1 MLLPWLLSSVVTT
14 TTTGKT
20 HTHSRQSAL
29 LPTASCCCVSSI
41 FCLSVTA
48 SEHRWGALWVRYD
61 VMGKVKLSHTGRE
74 QTERPRKD
82 QLVKEREQLGP
93 NTAARHA
100 GKSTVRGGGAHIP
113 GCEPQHES
121 GGRRSRGQNK
131 QSPTHLSDCSASLS
145 IKVCVPLHNISCHIW
160 LQLSYWLWLIL
171 LISSQRLLIDYE
183 GCYNINTCWL
193 LLSLIVREQQDWPI
207 VAALK
212 YIFVKYITQHSDFTY
227 CICILLYTTYLY
239 IQIQKN

>member
-100 GKSTVRGGGAHIP
+100 GKSTVRGGGGSH
-113 GCEPQHES
+113 S
-121 GGRRSRGQNK
+121 
-131 QSPTHLSDCSASLS
+131 
-145 IKVCVPLHNISCHIW
+145 
-160 LQLSYWLWLIL
+160 WLWAPTWIRGEEK
-171 LISSQRLLIDYE
+171 QRTE
-183 GCYNINTCWL
+183 QTKPHPPFW
-193 LLSLIVREQQDWPI
+193 LLSLTVNQSMCSS
-207 VAALK
+207 A
-212 YIFVKYITQHSDFTY
+212 QH
-227 CICILLYTTYLY
+227 
-239 IQIQKN
+239 